1 MLLRNAYVTLHGSQS
16 TEFFCMLPPTL
27 EQWLAQGPKAK
38 LIPNNCVFS
47 ANYVYEEMFNTDDEM
62 FD

>member
-1 MLLRNAYVTLHGSQS
+1 
-16 TEFFCMLPPTL
+16 MLPPTL
-27 EQWLAQGPKAK
+27 EQWLAQEPKAK